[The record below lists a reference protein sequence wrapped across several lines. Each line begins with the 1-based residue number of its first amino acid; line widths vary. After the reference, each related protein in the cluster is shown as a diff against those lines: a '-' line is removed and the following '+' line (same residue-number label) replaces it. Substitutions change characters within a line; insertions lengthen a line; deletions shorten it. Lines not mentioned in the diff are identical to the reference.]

1 MSDSIEQIV
10 SEARKGFD
18 LKARL
23 EGRTRAEGTHTV
35 FTDDKLAK
43 QVVETA
49 TAIAVAKSLSVPAV
63 KDANNKVL
71 AKEVKPDQKLIAEL
85 TEAKA
90 KLVEEL
96 RATSLTFHF
105 RAVPQILVDRAN
117 VQAKAKLA
125 ENPDDSEASDAYFF
139 AVLFADAVT
148 KVEDHAAGE
157 SATSIDLEDA
167 LALRD
172 QLESGEWLQLN
183 AAFNTVQFQ
192 NSVAHQITDSP
203 DF

>member
-18 LKARL
+18 LKDRL
-23 EGRTRAEGTHTV
+23 EDRTRAEGTHTV

-96 RATSLTFHF
+96 RATSFTFHF
-105 RAVPQILVDRAN
+105 SAVRQALVDRAN
-117 VQAKAKLA
+117 AQAKAKLA
-125 ENPDDSEASDAYFF
+125 ENPDDTEASDAYFF
-139 AVLFADAVT
+139 AILFADAVT

-172 QLESGEWLQLN
+172 ELEPGEWLQLN